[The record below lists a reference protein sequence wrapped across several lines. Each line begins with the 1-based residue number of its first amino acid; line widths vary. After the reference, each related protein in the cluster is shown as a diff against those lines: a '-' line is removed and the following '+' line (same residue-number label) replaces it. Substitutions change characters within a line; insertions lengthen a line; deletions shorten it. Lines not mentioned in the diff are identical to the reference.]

1 MTLYE
6 FLSFVVAIVAV
17 VISIIAVFYN
27 GVQIKQATKA
37 ILLQQQISRGD
48 AVMHFTD
55 RYFEL
60 VKNGEPS
67 KKFNDENW
75 EYQFWSLHSTEFYF
89 FHQGIL
95 PVFMYSLWMID
106 LANLYSQNGDSK
118 IRSSHEKHLKTYS
131 FNYPEM
137 IAFYT
142 EIHRIVKDFNDE
154 NLRNKKVA
162 EFVEKW
168 TEINKEELLK

>member
-6 FLSFVVAIVAV
+6 FLSFAVAIVAV
-17 VISIIAVFYN
+17 VISIIAVAYN

-37 ILLQQQISRGD
+37 IMLQQQIERGN

-60 VKNGEPS
+60 VKEGDLF

-75 EYQFWSLHSTEFYF
+75 EYQFWSLHATEFYF

-106 LANLYSQNGDSK
+106 LANLYSQNVEPK
-118 IRSSHEKHLKTYS
+118 IRFSHEKYLKTYS

-137 IAFYT
+137 IEFYT
-142 EIHRIVKDFNDE
+142 DIYQVVTRFSDE
-154 NLRNKKVA
+154 YLRNKKVA
-162 EFVEKW
+162 ESVEKW
-168 TEINKEELLK
+168 IGLNKREFLK